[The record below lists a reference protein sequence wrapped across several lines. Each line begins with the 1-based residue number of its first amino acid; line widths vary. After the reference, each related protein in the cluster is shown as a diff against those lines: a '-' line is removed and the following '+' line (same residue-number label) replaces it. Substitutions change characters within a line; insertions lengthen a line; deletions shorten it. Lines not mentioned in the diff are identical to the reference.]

1 MTPFSAQTLLFPAPA
16 PTTTPSTTSSSDSYT
31 MVEPS
36 SLKLDSIN
44 LVTLSSLLSTPL
56 AFSFR
61 FSLSIEW
68 SSADSFRV
76 ESASRKSSESELSS
90 LYEDC
95 FRHSRNGRL
104 EASLAKVWSRS
115 DNQ

>member
-1 MTPFSAQTLLFPAPA
+1 MTSFSAQTLLFPA

-36 SLKLDSIN
+36 SLKLDSSC
-44 LVTLSSLLSTPL
+44 LVTLSSFLSTPL
-56 AFSFR
+56 AFIFR

-76 ESASRKSSESELSS
+76 ESASKKSSESSELAS
-90 LYEDC
+90 LYVDC

-104 EASLAKVWSRS
+104 EASLAEVWSRS